1 MINANTIA
9 LHAST
14 FGMAAEQALDALQ
27 TKLLEQVGEC
37 LNDNHQAFVFA
48 FVDDL
53 EEALAEESW
62 TISFRKSPITKGRI
76 TDLIFVVNKDG
87 VQFELYIKAV
97 DDHIAKFDR
106 GNQQLS
112 SDLFDLLP
120 TFKAP
125 MTDDHPSP
133 RREGC
138 NLVVCTLSQKSE
150 DVGVSEKM
158 DSYVDNLSTDELH
171 AVILKRWLGGDES
184 WVENVLVN
192 RLSVESFAN
201 YYDYL
206 LGEVKPEE
214 ESDGLQCRT
223 LDDIKQVLSWIKIQA
238 KRRRKAGKI

>member
-9 LHAST
+9 L
-14 FGMAAEQALDALQ
+14 
-27 TKLLEQVGEC
+27 
-37 LNDNHQAFVFA
+37 
-48 FVDDL
+48 
-53 EEALAEESW
+53 
-62 TISFRKSPITKGRI
+62 PRI
-76 TDLIFVVNKDG
+76 
-87 VQFELYIKAV
+87 
-97 DDHIAKFDR
+97 
-106 GNQQLS
+106 
-112 SDLFDLLP
+112 
-120 TFKAP
+120 
-125 MTDDHPSP
+125 
-133 RREGC
+133 
-138 NLVVCTLSQKSE
+138 VVCTLSLKNE

-171 AVILKRWLGGDES
+171 AVIIKRWLDGDES

-201 YYDYL
+201 YYDYM